1 MTDKIEA
8 IATDTI
14 GDIAARVAG
23 AMEAAVKDYGP
34 DAVDLALM
42 AYRVDAAQ
50 SMVAGIGGVALAFV
64 SVVGLSKLWAA
75 TQDEDGDFSEGK
87 SLARVFGSIA
97 GVALGVVGIG
107 GATNLFSVTGWLAV
121 FGYPELLIATK
132 ALQAAGLL

>member
-34 DAVDLALM
+34 DAVDLALL
-42 AYRVDAAQ
+42 AYQVQAVQ
-50 SMVAGIGGVALAFV
+50 SLVFGVMGVVALIAITV
-64 SVVGLSKLWAA
+64 AYVKIWRISA
-75 TQDEDGDFSEGK
+75 DHNDPDF
-87 SLARVFGSIA
+87 ARVFGAMAAI
-97 GVALGVVGIG
+97 ALGVCGLALASRLLSAVH
-107 GATNLFSVTGWLAV
+107 WLAA